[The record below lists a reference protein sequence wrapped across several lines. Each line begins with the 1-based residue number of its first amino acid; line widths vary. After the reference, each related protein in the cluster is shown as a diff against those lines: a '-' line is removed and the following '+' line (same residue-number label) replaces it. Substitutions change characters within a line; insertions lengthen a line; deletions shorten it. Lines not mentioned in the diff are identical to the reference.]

1 MARFGEKWMRWT
13 LAEAG
18 TKTGSKILQKVIG
31 NISTTVAHTFFATLV
46 VGLVQTIGGWI
57 VTRARGTPILTDKES
72 IFGSC
77 LFGFFA
83 VISTVLSFSVFLLGG
98 DIGVNVFI
106 ITLSIIPGALIDR
119 FFFGKKLCW
128 REWLGIGI
136 AIFGGYSV
144 LGWPSLSGV
153 LALPLWVWLSFC
165 VMCSVAINQGIT
177 QKVKKVDPFVKN
189 FWGGLTT
196 LTLCAIGVVALGSAK
211 LFTDFSRPMQNLWL
225 AAAIG
230 GVIVVGMWSF
240 NLMSYKA
247 GASIALKKLVMNGV
261 YLITAMLAGVLL
273 FKESFTIG
281 KMVGIALFVCAFT
294 LMDKGTWE
302 FVSRLWSAKDS
313 VASLTQNKP

>member
-1 MARFGEKWMRWT
+1 MPKFGEKWMRWT

-18 TKTGSKILQKVIG
+18 TKTASKILQKVIG
-31 NISTTVAHTFFATLV
+31 AVSTTVAHTFFATLV
-46 VGLVQTIGGWI
+46 VGLVQTIGGLA

-83 VISTVLSFSVFLLGG
+83 VISTVLSFSVFLFGG
-98 DIGVNVFI
+98 DMGVNVFI

-119 FFFGKKLCW
+119 FFFGKKLSW
-128 REWLGIGI
+128 REWLGVLV
-136 AIFGGYSV
+136 AILAGYSV
-144 LGWPSLSGV
+144 LGWPSFSGV
-153 LALPLWVWLSFC
+153 FAFPLWVWLSFG
-165 VMCSVAINQGIT
+165 VACSVAINQGIT

-196 LTLCAIGVVALGSAK
+196 VALCLFGVVVLGSAK
-211 LFTDFSRPMQNLWL
+211 LLTDFSRPMQNLWL
-225 AAAIG
+225 AAAIC

-261 YLITAMLAGVLL
+261 YLITAMIAGVIIFRETL
-273 FKESFTIG
+273 TIG
-281 KMVGIALFVCAFT
+281 KLVGVVLFACAFT
-294 LMDKGTWE
+294 LMDRGTWD
-302 FVSRLWSAKDS
+302 FVSRLWSAQDRADS
-313 VASLTQNKP
+313 PTSNKS